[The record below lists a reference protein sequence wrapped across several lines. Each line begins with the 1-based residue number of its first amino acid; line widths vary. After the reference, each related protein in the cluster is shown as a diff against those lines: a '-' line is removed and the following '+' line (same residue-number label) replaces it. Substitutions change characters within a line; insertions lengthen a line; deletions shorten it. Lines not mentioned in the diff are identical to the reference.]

1 MLDSRR
7 FDEELARER
16 MRREHAEE
24 LAEFLR
30 LECYFRCCPC
40 RASDRA
46 GRDQHLSVQGE
57 LGRHF
62 ESIRKDM
69 RAVLTPPA
77 SVDEESDTVI
87 VRRSLDEEKIEQHT
101 EHEIVHESM
110 QEERPDVE
118 MDQGDL
124 IQPEED
130 FERSMTITEEAAP
143 EPSPEPAPEDHAA
156 AETYIVDE
164 EERGE
169 AAEPEQEIPKAPQ
182 HSPAE
187 EEPEMEEEEEEE
199 GEQES
204 ATHQTQKVPLLP
216 PSPVPRAHSPPQTT
230 TPYRAIRTYTTTIP
244 MKFTPS
250 KPSFEVRAGSSHSE
264 DEQEQEEPDAE
275 LIPHPADP
283 LSPRERTTSAPT
295 FDRAAALAAIAYRRG
310 RAKSIADGQQA
321 TPRKQMLEGV
331 SRLDRRDV
339 SAPAL
344 GQKTIGGSAYRVGA
358 ASVGRA
364 TVRGRMG

>member
-1 MLDSRR
+1 
-7 FDEELARER
+7 
-16 MRREHAEE
+16 
-24 LAEFLR
+24 
-30 LECYFRCCPC
+30 
-40 RASDRA
+40 
-46 GRDQHLSVQGE
+46 
-57 LGRHF
+57 
-62 ESIRKDM
+62 M

-87 VRRSLDEEKIEQHT
+87 VRRSLNEEKIEHQT
-101 EHEIVHESM
+101 EHEIVHE
-110 QEERPDVE
+110 QLPEESPDVE
-118 MDQGDL
+118 MDQEDL

-130 FERSMTITEEAAP
+130 FERSMTVTEEVAP
-143 EPSPEPAPEDHAA
+143 EPSPEHAPEECLAA
-156 AETYIVDE
+156 ATYAVDE
-164 EERGE
+164 AEREEE
-169 AAEPEQEIPKAPQ
+169 VEPEQEIAEAPQ
-182 HSPAE
+182 HPPAE
-187 EEPEMEEEEEEE
+187 EEPEMEEGKEEEE
-199 GEQES
+199 GEQEF

-250 KPSFEVRAGSSHSE
+250 KPSFEERAGGSHSE
-264 DEQEQEEPDAE
+264 DEREEEQDAE

-344 GQKTIGGSAYRVGA
+344 GQKTIGGSAYRAGA
-358 ASVGRA
+358 ASVGRG